1 MLLGNFFVTGTI
13 DDNSVFNDVW
23 SSGLISLSD
32 IILLYPGE
40 TYTANLN
47 ISPDVSLDDGS
58 LNGNESIKLF
68 VQGAASPLG
77 GFDNNGVNYSLQFTD
92 VGGEPLLVNPVT
104 GTVSWNLDGSVNVD
118 RDIDLINGGKVAIGG
133 IQLTLTNVHPTNVWA
148 FSGLSVGLDADDMA
162 FTGPWWPV
170 RNANDTP
177 NHQMLQGFAD
187 GSPNSSL
194 KFHEGIDIL
203 ASGNGGETV
212 VVARTGEIVK
222 NEDEDTD
229 PTKENGLITIK
240 VTVGTGVEYDSYL
253 HISDR
258 IDPNGAGKIGK
269 TVTAGKTLGKISNT
283 AGFAQGSRHLHFD
296 VAKQANPGEQDFLN
310 PFLRFT
316 ENADRDPLQKTPQLQ
331 ETNEDKPEMTLI
343 VAQSGQTAKIP
354 KQTIKGDVDLIA
366 DVRDPMHDTLLSASS
381 PHKVGYWVKGLFD
394 QGVVAHG
401 VKTAAQPYILSKF
414 DDNWFPDKPFSN
426 GKFPLVYDDSRRVA
440 PNPTIFP
447 FDQNF
452 IVTNTKGED
461 GRVDNVVDQYWNTN
475 AEDDNQADTVAYANY
490 SKKDNTPLPDTTL
503 NAKARFK
510 DGEYEVHII
519 MQDLVNPQ
527 VDAPAGKLRL
537 DNFTQ
542 TAGAMK
548 GGGKPAPKVPVQ
560 PLYGNNTTP
569 YVPNFMPEVS
579 IAKID
584 TNFFL
589 GDPVGIFGDQYYPD
603 LLMPAYI
610 FPHKTAGWNEYDPFT
625 GYIKQIFVQSDG
637 NGTVPL
643 TEAWTAADKSGL
655 YDVIIDYDRNG
666 LFTWTMDGLDG
677 FKVLDK
683 LGEVELRAGVQGKG
697 DYEVAIGPNG
707 AHADLTGQMEID
719 WTKGPL
725 SWNLGWDKNLGKAT
739 FSAAGQTISFTN
751 ADNINK
757 DFNVFKLVASAKVN
771 GNVPAGSSVNLTINT
786 INGSSVDYSVG
797 AVAPGFQESVSNIF
811 SPAITSMA
819 GTAAISGGT
828 LKGRSS
834 LDLKLKLYD
843 PPVTNSD
850 PLTGQNTIAG
860 TSENDMIT
868 GTSSDD
874 LITGGQGRD
883 RFVFRASNQGADTI
897 TDFTVAE
904 DTLAVSAAGFGGG
917 LTQGLLSESQF
928 TLGAT
933 ATTEN
938 HRFIYNSS
946 DGILGFDQDGTGAI
960 APKTIAAL
968 SPNLNLSYQQFVI
981 IA

>member
-148 FSGLSVGLDADDMA
+148 FSGLSVGLDANGA
-162 FTGPWWPV
+162 V
-170 RNANDTP
+170 N
-177 NHQMLQGFAD
+177 
-187 GSPNSSL
+187 NSYN
-194 KFHEGIDIL
+194 FHEGIDIL
-203 ASGNGGETV
+203 GAAPWPLEPTNNVHQIQNAYGQFNEAGGIHLHEGIDLPTAADPKVFAIAAGKLVEFQNNPDDPRYNFITIADKVNSHNGWTYGHVIPKAGLDFTKDIGIGEEIGTVSWDHLHLQRTNDKNGGWHKNGNPLPHLADDPLLLLNPATDGTV
-212 VVARTGEIVK
+212 PTIEPGFKYRRAADEGENASPK
-222 NEDEDTD
+222 YFTD
-229 PTKENGLITIK
+229 KDHDNVPVI
-240 VTVGTGVEYDSYL
+240 
-253 HISDR
+253 
-258 IDPNGAGKIGK
+258 
-269 TVTAGKTLGKISNT
+269 
-283 AGFAQGSRHLHFD
+283 GSRAKDGESGDID
-296 VAKQANPGEQDFLN
+296 V
-310 PFLRFT
+310 
-316 ENADRDPLQKTPQLQ
+316 
-331 ETNEDKPEMTLI
+331 I
-343 VAQSGQTAKIP
+343 V
-354 KQTIKGDVDLIA
+354 
-366 DVRDPMHDTLLSASS
+366 SA
-381 PHKVGYWVKGLFD
+381 FD
-394 QGVVAHG
+394 QFGSFADKLSIQDITFHSLGRLGDNTPFTRQLIDFSGEFLDDADNYSQFNNPAYAETLYENDKVAD
-401 VKTAAQPYILSKF
+401 SK
-414 DDNWFPDKPFSN
+414 DYGPFW
-426 GKFPLVYDDSRRVA
+426 Y
-440 PNPTIFP
+440 
-447 FDQNF
+447 
-452 IVTNTKGED
+452 IVTNQNNDNPVNKLETTDANWFWDTDGTKGKP
-461 GRVDNVVDQYWNTN
+461 WN
-475 AEDDNQADTVAYANY
+475 DNQPERAAN
-490 SKKDNTPLPDTTL
+490 
-503 NAKARFK
+503 NAKSAFRDDFYDIYINVRDEAK
-510 DGEYEVHII
+510 NVGYKVEKS
-519 MQDLVNPQ
+519 L
-527 VDAPAGKLRL
+527 L
-537 DNFTQ
+537 DNWLQ
-542 TAGAMK
+542 T
-548 GGGKPAPKVPVQ
+548 V
-560 PLYGNNTTP
+560 
-569 YVPNFMPEVS
+569 
-579 IAKID
+579 
-584 TNFFL
+584 
-589 GDPVGIFGDQYYPD
+589 
-603 LLMPAYI
+603 
-610 FPHKTAGWNEYDPFT
+610 
-625 GYIKQIFVQSDG
+625 
-637 NGTVPL
+637 
-643 TEAWTAADKSGL
+643 AADKDLYFEGESVSVNSGEQHQQNDL
-655 YDVIIDYDRNG
+655 NLPIYIVKKQPIAGAAISALDVIAGPIITTTDVDGIVQKKEVWKDAKVGTFFLLSDYDH
-666 LFTWTMDGLDG
+666 DGIYHPRLDA
-677 FKVLDK
+677 FDPFRVSKK

-707 AHADLTGQMEID
+707 AQADLTGQMEID

-771 GNVPAGSSVNLTINT
+771 DNVPAGSSVNLTINT
-786 INGSSVDYSVG
+786 INGSSVDYSIG

-811 SPAITSMA
+811 SPAIEVMA

-843 PPVTNSD
+843 PPVTDSD

-883 RFVFRASNQGADTI
+883 RFVFRAPNQGADTI

>member
-104 GTVSWNLDGSVNVD
+104 GTVSWNPIGGSVNVSQ
-118 RDIDLINGGKVAIGG
+118 DIDLINGGKVDIGG

-148 FSGLSVGLDADDMA
+148 FSGLSVGLDADDAA
-162 FTGPWWPV
+162 FTSPWWPV
-170 RNANDTP
+170 RNANGTP
-177 NHQMLQGFAD
+177 NHQMLQGFGD
-187 GSPNSSL
+187 GQGYTYN
-194 KFHEGIDIL
+194 FHQGIDIL
-203 ASGNGGETV
+203 ASGNGGEV
-212 VVARTGEIVK
+212 VVAARPGKLIKKGTDSGGFVTIEVDIGGGKFEYDRYFHVDPRTTKANGDPIAGGEMIGKISTTAFSAGSCHLHYEVLNQK
-222 NEDEDTD
+222 I
-229 PTKENGLITIK
+229 ENGLAAPEK
-240 VTVGTGVEYDSYL
+240 A
-253 HISDR
+253 H
-258 IDPNGAGKIGK
+258 
-269 TVTAGKTLGKISNT
+269 
-283 AGFAQGSRHLHFD
+283 
-296 VAKQANPGEQDFLN
+296 LN

-316 ENADRDPLQKTPQLQ
+316 DKADRDPLGQKPQLQ
-331 ETNEDKPEMTLI
+331 ETNKDDPEMTLS
-343 VAQSGQTAKIP
+343 VTESGQTKPIP

-366 DVRDPMHDTLLSASS
+366 DVRDPMHDTLLMASA

-401 VKTAAQPYILSKF
+401 VKTAAHPYILSKF
-414 DDNWFPDKPFSN
+414 DDNWFPDQPFTK
-426 GKFPLVYDDSRRVA
+426 GKFPLVYDDSDSRKVA
-440 PNPTIFP
+440 PNPTDFKL
-447 FDQNF
+447 FYRNF
-452 IVTNTKGED
+452 IVTNTQGED
-461 GRVDNVVDQYWNTN
+461 GRVNNVVDQYWNTN
-475 AEDDNQADTVAYANY
+475 AEDDGQADTVAYANY

-548 GGGKPAPKVPVQ
+548 GGGKPAPKSPVQ

-569 YVPNFMPEVS
+569 YVPDFMPEVS

-625 GYIKQIFVQSDG
+625 GYIQQIFVQSDG

-643 TEAWTAADKSGL
+643 TEAWTADKSGL
-655 YDVIIDYDRNG
+655 YDVIIDYDRDG

-677 FKVLDK
+677 FKVLEK

-883 RFVFRASNQGADTI
+883 RFVFRAPNQGADTI